1 MNKRIEEEIDVLQ
14 AEIKAKQ
21 KEISDLRS
29 QLELEEV
36 KDYSLLDA
44 EGNSVLLSSL
54 FDERNELLVTHN
66 MGKQCSYCTLWADGF
81 NGFAKPL
88 TDRVPFVVVSPDLPE
103 VQQAFAA
110 SRGWTFPMLSS
121 NTSSFLLIWVLSL
134 SPAFIIPEF
143 QLLFEKTTRYI
154 VPPTTI
160 LEPGMC
166 IAAFGICLI
175 CCPINMV
182 VGILR
187 LNTSNT

>member
-54 FDERNELLVTHN
+54 FDERNELLVIHN

-110 SRGWTFPMLSS
+110 SSGWTFPMLSS
-121 NTSSFLLIWVLSL
+121 NTSSFFAELGFEPKPGIYYPGVS
-134 SPAFIIPEF
+134 AFIRKDNKIYRTAHDYF
-143 QLLFEKTTRYI
+143 GAGDVYCSVWHLFDLLPNKHGGWHPKIEYK
-154 VPPTTI
+154 
-160 LEPGMC
+160 
-166 IAAFGICLI
+166 
-175 CCPINMV
+175 
-182 VGILR
+182 
-187 LNTSNT
+187 